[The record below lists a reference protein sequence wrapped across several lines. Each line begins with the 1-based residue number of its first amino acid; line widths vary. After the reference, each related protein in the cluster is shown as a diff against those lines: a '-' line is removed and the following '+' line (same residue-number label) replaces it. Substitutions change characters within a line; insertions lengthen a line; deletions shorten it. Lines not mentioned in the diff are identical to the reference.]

1 VVENG
6 RVKGEIT
13 LRIPK
18 VKTVFQ
24 LTEPRTWNDISEEY
38 GVAPEVLM
46 RVNGN
51 LVAIGDLIYIP
62 TAEQVYDIERY
73 LFGHDIEEFPLE
85 LTADSTLEQIA
96 LSQQIPIELREM
108 FYEMNLA
115 SPNDTRIDAVR
126 DIHTTILKG

>member
-1 VVENG
+1 MVESG

-51 LVAIGDLIYIP
+51 SVAIGDLIYIP
-62 TAEQVYDIERY
+62 TAEQEYDIKRY

-96 LSQQIPIELREM
+96 LSQQIPIELRDM
-108 FYEMNLA
+108 FYEMNLS
-115 SPNDTRIDAVR
+115 SPQDSNTNSIQ
-126 DIHTTILKG
+126 DIHTPIRK